1 MKRTCFSKKFDIGL
15 VGYRPK
21 IPAPGRLRWED
32 FVLFLGQSE
41 KKKTEKRFLSPKS
54 FDHRD
59 PMCFYYLGEIKQS
72 SPHPVSK
79 ICKTFY
85 LKTMN

>member
-1 MKRTCFSKKFDIGL
+1 MGGFCFIFRP
-15 VGYRPK
+15 VG
-21 IPAPGRLRWED
+21 
-32 FVLFLGQSE
+32 